1 MPVSGQLQG
10 RQPGAFPRSDQQAV
24 ESGTSSP
31 AVADVC
37 FVPGVA
43 PHPRRHAGWH
53 SFGQPEP
60 TLSVPAPDQWQ
71 TDDAYRYGVDLYN
84 FAFVVGMS

>member
-1 MPVSGQLQG
+1 VDNCRDVSQERFLDRISRQLNPGLLPG
-10 RQPGAFPRSDQQAV
+10 RCRRML
-24 ESGTSSP
+24 
-31 AVADVC
+31 C
-37 FVPGVA
+37 PGVA